1 MNKRLKKKY
10 NKLNHKYLTDIGIK
24 LSQTPYGFCPND
36 SREKYWQHERNTYG
50 FDEREC
56 WGVRDTFFYWLYE
69 RLMKYNE
76 DNCINTSFH
85 KFNIKGV
92 EMTQQ
97 ECIDKM
103 IYLCKKYITKSGYMP
118 WKEEDKLYEEVTEVF
133 DILKECIWCLWW

>member
-10 NKLNHKYLTDIGIK
+10 NKMNHKYLSDIGIK
-24 LSQTPYGFCPND
+24 LSHTPYGWYPND
-36 SREKYWQHERNTYG
+36 SREKYWQHERNIYG

-56 WGVRDTFFYWLYE
+56 WGLDSTFFYWLYE

-76 DNCINTSFH
+76 DTCIDTSFH
-85 KFNIKGV
+85 KFNINGK

-103 IYLCKKYITKSGYMP
+103 IYLAKKYITQPKTLTFE
-118 WKEEDKLYEEVTEVF
+118 EEDKLYKEVSEIF
-133 DILKECIWCLWW
+133 DILKECIYSLWW